1 MACAV
6 ADWPTIGVSA
16 DARRKWPA
24 ADCDFSHYD
33 LAVILLL
40 FKIPEAVRLVCATLR
55 HVRPISYAI
64 RARVAYDMG
73 QMWRVVAQVYWYPPY
88 VGRTRAP
95 KKPRRPRPPS
105 RW

>member
-40 FKIPEAVRLVCATLR
+40 FKIPEEEEVRIPTRSPMSALGRKAEIGRMVPNVRL
-55 HVRPISYAI
+55 
-64 RARVAYDMG
+64 
-73 QMWRVVAQVYWYPPY
+73 
-88 VGRTRAP
+88 
-95 KKPRRPRPPS
+95 
-105 RW
+105 

>member
-40 FKIPEAVRLVCATLR
+40 FEIRRRVGSEHVTFPIVRKLSTLSTFQFA
-55 HVRPISYAI
+55 HKE
-64 RARVAYDMG
+64 
-73 QMWRVVAQVYWYPPY
+73 
-88 VGRTRAP
+88 
-95 KKPRRPRPPS
+95 KKL
-105 RW
+105 